1 MGRDEYKKAAK
12 YLQARMKITPQ
23 VGIVCGSG
31 LSGLSNSMT
40 DTQVFEYE
48 DIPGFPAAHV
58 KGHVGQLV
66 FGLLAGVPTV
76 CMRGRFHFYE
86 GHPMDKVVVGVR
98 TMRCLGVK
106 YVVVTNAAGG
116 LNPAFNIGD
125 VMCITDHFAPVLLT
139 GQHPLMGLNDDALGP
154 RFLPVSNAYSPEG
167 QACVMEAAKR
177 LNFDFVRPQ
186 GCYALVSG
194 PTYEAPTEAKWLK
207 SIGCDTV
214 GMSTIP
220 EIVTAHH
227 CGIKA
232 IGLSLVTNKV
242 KLPGDSDGGHANHA
256 EVIEVANQRADQM
269 QALVKEIVVGLK
281 SELEKLPELPKIDC
295 GNSKSKVTKKATKKV
310 VKKATKAMKASKTVK
325 KAPKRHKK

>member
-1 MGRDEYKKAAK
+1 MPRDEYKKAAK

-31 LSGLSNSMT
+31 LNGLSNSMT

-48 DIPGFPAAHV
+48 DIPGFPALHV

-86 GHPMDKVVVGVR
+86 GHGMETVVIGVR

-106 YVVVTNAAGG
+106 YAIVTNAAGG
-116 LNPAFNIGD
+116 LNPDFKIGD
-125 VMCITDHFAPVLLT
+125 VMCITDHFALPLLT
-139 GQHPLMGLNDDALGP
+139 GKHPLMGLNDDALGP

-167 QACVMEAAKR
+167 QACVVEAAKR

-194 PTYEAPTEAKWLK
+194 PTYEAPTEARWLK

-220 EIVTAHH
+220 EIVAAHH
-227 CGIKA
+227 CGMKA

-242 KLPGDSDGGHANHA
+242 VLPGESSGATHANHA
-256 EVIEVANQRADQM
+256 EVIEVANQRAEQM
-269 QALVKEIVVGLK
+269 QALVKEIVAGLQA
-281 SELEKLPELPKIDC
+281 ELEKLPELPKIDC
-295 GNSKSKVTKKATKKV
+295 GAQKGKGKGKAMKKKV
-310 VKKATKAMKASKTVK
+310 IKPMKTAKKVKKASK
-325 KAPKRHKK
+325 